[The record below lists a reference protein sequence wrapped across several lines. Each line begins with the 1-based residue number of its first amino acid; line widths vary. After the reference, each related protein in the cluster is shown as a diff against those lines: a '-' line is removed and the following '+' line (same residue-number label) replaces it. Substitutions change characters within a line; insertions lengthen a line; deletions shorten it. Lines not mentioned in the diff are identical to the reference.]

1 MSNIKLNNSKIELI
15 CSDWELDFYS
25 RPIIEKN
32 GKKRWEL
39 IIASSKNFN
48 SKKNFYWTKKC
59 PANEVNSIWLTE
71 ALKEAIIE
79 ATNNGWEKPGR
90 IRFWRSSMKSIIK
103 KSLENLEIDAL
114 VSRRTYSLFEK
125 IKYLEKE
132 IYPKEKGYVNGVL
145 APTFTSKIF
154 TEPTP
159 LPEAVRG
166 DSLTISAISIGE
178 LKKAQSWP
186 IEFGDIFPI
195 EESIN
200 DDYLIPGLRLFSE
213 NRAIALAAWFSS
225 LEPVKLLI
233 DNDRLILEA
242 LEDDKWLVT
251 DLPKKD
257 AEELFKKFEEA
268 KKISNGYQF
277 ISIQSTPFVENF
289 SGFWILQ
296 DIELEII

>member
-1 MSNIKLNNSKIELI
+1 MSNTKLNKSEIELI

-25 RPIIEKN
+25 RPILEKN

-39 IIASSKNFN
+39 IIASSKSF
-48 SKKNFYWTKKC
+48 STKKIFYWTKKC
-59 PANEVNSIWLTE
+59 PANKVNSIWLTE
-71 ALKEAIIE
+71 ALKEALIE
-79 ATNNGWEKPGR
+79 AENNGWGKPEK

-103 KSLENLEIDAL
+103 KSLDNLEIDAL

-125 IKYLEKE
+125 IKFLEKE
-132 IYPKEKGYVNGVL
+132 IYPKEKGYVNGIL
-145 APTFTSKIF
+145 APTFTSQIAN
-154 TEPTP
+154 EPTP

-166 DSLTISAISIGE
+166 DSLTISAISSGE
-178 LKKAQSWP
+178 LKKARSWP

-195 EESIN
+195 EESIK

-213 NRAIALAAWFSS
+213 NRAMALAAWFSS
-225 LEPVKLLI
+225 LEPVKLLV

-257 AEELFKKFEEA
+257 AEALFKKFEEA
-268 KKISNGYQF
+268 RKTSYGYQF
-277 ISIQSTPFVENF
+277 ISIQSNPFVEKF
-289 SGFWILQ
+289 SGFWILKDVEFQ
-296 DIELEII
+296 T